1 MYISNKGIAIP
12 EIWLPGEQVDK
23 TRWACIACDQ
33 YTSQPEYWEEVEN
46 QVGDAPSTL
55 RMMLPEVY
63 LPATE
68 AALSLIDAH
77 MAQYME
83 NGTLTNKGE
92 YVTYIERGS
101 SNGKT
106 RHGWLLAID
115 LEKYDF
121 DSAKNALIRAS
132 EATVISRIPPR
143 VKIRASA
150 RLEMPHIMLLV
161 DDPKFVLDAVTS
173 EGSMEKVYDIE
184 LMSNGGHLTG
194 YRLSQET
201 ALPLI
206 EAMES
211 MESEGGMLFAVGDG
225 NHSLASAKTYWEQL
239 KSEGADQDHPARFAL
254 VEVVNIHDNALDF
267 EPIHRVVTGA
277 EISEFFDEM
286 TAYFAG
292 EGIQLEGQG
301 NEPIFTLYADG
312 MEIPVYTEANIPM
325 VVKPIQEF
333 LDAFVAGAE
342 VEIDYIH
349 GEGDLK
355 SICDRDNGIGIL
367 LPAISKAGV
376 MESVSRSGALPRK
389 AFSMGEAMDK
399 RYYMECRRI
408 RK

>member
-12 EIWLPGEQVDK
+12 EIWLPGQQVDM

-33 YTSQPEYWEEVEN
+33 YTSQPEYWAEVEN
-46 QVGDAPSTL
+46 HVGDAPSTL
-55 RMMLPEVY
+55 RLMLPEVY

-68 AALSLIDAH
+68 EALSLIDTH

-83 NGTLTNKGE
+83 NGTLINKGE

-161 DDPKFVLDAVTS
+161 DDPKYVLDAVTS
-173 EGSMEKVYDIE
+173 EGTMEKVYDIE
-184 LMSNGGHLTG
+184 LMAKGGHLAG

-201 ALPLI
+201 ALSLI

-211 MESEGGMLFAVGDG
+211 MESDGGMLFAVGDG

-333 LDAFVAGAE
+333 LDAFVDGTE
-342 VEIDYIH
+342 IEIDYIH

-355 SICDRDNGIGIL
+355 AVCDRDNGIGIL